1 MNIEILDYS
10 ETYRKK
16 TEIQLSLLNESLS
29 FCNGINGR
37 AVELMSYNFLQ
48 EWIVNREIT

>member
-10 ETYRKK
+10 EAYRKK
-16 TEIQLSLLNESLS
+16 TEIQLSLL
-29 FCNGINGR
+29 NGINGR

-48 EWIVNREIT
+48 GWIVNREIT